1 MGEGVYEVTPGSDS
15 GVSVERVTEEE
26 ASAEEETKKRR
37 GKEEEKEKEE
47 GSVTDE
53 GNAAVTGE
61 RGGARGEGKDDDVDY
76 DPFELD

>member
-26 ASAEEETKKRR
+26 AAAEEDERNKRR
-37 GKEEEKEKEE
+37 GKKEEKEEE
-47 GSVTDE
+47 SVTNGGNTAVAEDRE
-53 GNAAVTGE
+53 GT
-61 RGGARGEGKDDDVDY
+61 RGEGKDDEEDY